1 MFVLSGVFIASAQ
14 DKVMITG
21 VVKDAVTNEHLVG
34 AQIKVLDENDSIVM
48 SRKAKSTLTMGY
60 EKTVQ
65 AGFAVCLPR
74 IDGDYRLEVSFPM
87 YETEY
92 VVLPM
97 GEIPQNGYMK
107 EIGDVLL
114 YSKEIVP
121 AE

>member
-65 AGFAVCLPR
+65 AGFAVRLPR